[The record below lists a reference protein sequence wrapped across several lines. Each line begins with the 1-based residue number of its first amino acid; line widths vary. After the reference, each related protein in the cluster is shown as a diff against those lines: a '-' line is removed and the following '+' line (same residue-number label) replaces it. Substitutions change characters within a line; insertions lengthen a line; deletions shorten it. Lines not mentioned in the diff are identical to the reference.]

1 MWVRHSK
8 QKIKIFDWDIIIISR
23 KLHITMQTTRRLP
36 HSSWNAIS
44 EKKPQ
49 KNTFNDSHFKLLGF
63 LLRHSRFLH
72 DVFFSRLTS
81 KATTKQTNKQK
92 KKKTHR
98 HASRN
103 QMRNSS
109 LVVVAER
116 WWYSGGVL
124 AALRDVAEHI
134 TFTTITHCGNPLV
147 DKISKKKG
155 KKKNFKFFS
164 F

>member
-1 MWVRHSK
+1 
-8 QKIKIFDWDIIIISR
+8 
-23 KLHITMQTTRRLP
+23 MQTTRRLP

-49 KNTFNDSHFKLLGF
+49 KNTFNDSHFKILGF
-63 LLRHSRFLH
+63 FLASFSIPAWR
-72 DVFFSRLTS
+72 VFLSSDIQGNNKTNQ
-81 KATTKQTNKQK
+81 QTK
-92 KKKTHR
+92 KKETHR

-147 DKISKKKG
+147 DKISKEKG
-155 KKKNFKFFS
+155 KNKFQVFS
-164 F
+164 S